1 MEFGMLMGCGIDGCA
16 QITNLQAVNGGAKY
30 TSTMTDGS
38 GATIDGIVSS
48 QVCNRTTRRVMALC
62 FHGPFD
68 VSMQHFTPVE
78 QCSSPVSQKI
88 LRVRACKPC
97 C

>member
-1 MEFGMLMGCGIDGCA
+1 MLMGCGIVGCT

-48 QVCNRTTRRVMALC
+48 QVCNRP
-62 FHGPFD
+62 HGVTWPLF
-68 VSMQHFTPVE
+68 VAPLMCPWYTPPLSNDAAV
-78 QCSSPVSQKI
+78 QC
-88 LRVRACKPC
+88 RE
-97 C
+97 